1 MEKYWCLS
9 TNLNNSLERYLA
21 KFLPDHAIKPAFE
34 LIVTHGVHLKI
45 VNERAPWHLIERA

>member
-1 MEKYWCLS
+1 LS
-9 TNLNNSLERYLA
+9 DTLA

-45 VNERAPWHLIERA
+45 VNERELRAMAIIERA